1 MPLDLSLKEY
11 ALGRIKR
18 KKNFFRQYAF
28 KKIIQSSFV
37 LWLSPE
43 PDMNR
48 VLNQFLS
55 AQKFQSKN
63 VQKETLGEQDRN
75 KNGRKLGCMMLTQ
88 CGQFCLDFAAVAS
101 YDGTGSCIFGS
112 SVRVRWPRCAL
123 SFLSGTP
130 HEAKEMLLNPTGL

>member
-18 KKNFFRQYAF
+18 KKQFLQTICLQ
-28 KKIIQSSFV
+28 KIVQSSFV

-43 PDMNR
+43 PDMNQ

-75 KNGRKLGCMMLTQ
+75 KNGRKLGCVMLTQ
-88 CGQFCLDFAAVAS
+88 CGQFCLDFAAVAL
-101 YDGTGSCIFGS
+101 Y
-112 SVRVRWPRCAL
+112 P
-123 SFLSGTP
+123 
-130 HEAKEMLLNPTGL
+130 